1 MFTVFYMDTVN
12 KEEKRKEEEKR
23 KSEESVNSLCY
34 TNSLLKQ
41 VENMRHGNKE
51 IISISKSWPSSL

>member
-1 MFTVFYMDTVN
+1 MDTVN